1 MFILGPPQI
10 VGGPSD
16 QFVINDGSNAVFAC
30 SAIADP
36 EHSVQWSFT
45 DSDGVIADKF
55 AATDIEDP
63 GNSKYSIN
71 RLRNGAAFGQ
81 LTVNNVTF
89 EDHGVYTCRAEN
101 EIGFEDD
108 SANLTV
114 HGE

>member
-1 MFILGPPQI
+1 MSSGPPQI

-36 EHSVQWSFT
+36 EHNVQWFFT
-45 DSDGVIADKF
+45 NSDGVIADKIV
-55 AATDIEDP
+55 ATDVEDP
-63 GNSKYSIN
+63 GNSKYSID
-71 RLRNGAAFGQ
+71 RLRTGATFGQ

-89 EDHGVYTCRAEN
+89 GDRGVYTCRAEN

>member
-1 MFILGPPQI
+1 MSLGPPQI
-10 VGGPSD
+10 VGGPFD

-36 EHSVQWSFT
+36 EHNVQWSFT
-45 DSDGVIADKF
+45 DSDGVIAGNVF
-55 AATDIEDP
+55 ATNIEDS
-63 GNSKYSIN
+63 GNSKYSID
-71 RLRNGAAFGQ
+71 RVRTGPTFGQ

-89 EDHGVYTCRAEN
+89 GDRGVYTCRAEN

-114 HGE
+114 HDE